1 MWRAVVLAIGLASPI
16 GLAHA
21 EQCVPLAG
29 GMALCEEQGS
39 VFLVD
44 PASGAAGDVTQEVV
58 AALAGVGSI
67 DQGIGAEPQSG
78 GGGTFEDRLA
88 GYCVNGGC
96 PSDLSA
102 AIDGITG
109 YIPAYQ

>member
-1 MWRAVVLAIGLASPI
+1 MWRAVVLAIGLVSPI

-21 EQCVPLAG
+21 QQCVPLAG

-44 PASGAAGDVTQEVV
+44 PASGAAVDVTQEVV
-58 AALAGVGSI
+58 AALAGGGSAEE
-67 DQGIGAEPQSG
+67 GITPESQSD

-88 GYCVNGGC
+88 GHCVNGGC
-96 PSDLSA
+96 PPDLSST
-102 AIDGITG
+102 IDGITG
-109 YIPAYQ
+109 NIPAYQ

>member
-1 MWRAVVLAIGLASPI
+1 MWRAVVLAIGLVSPI

-21 EQCVPLAG
+21 QQCVPLAG

-44 PASGAAGDVTQEVV
+44 PASGAAVDVTQEVT
-58 AALAGVGSI
+58 AALAGGSA
-67 DQGIGAEPQSG
+67 DEGATSEPQG
-78 GGGTFEDRLA
+78 NGRGTFEDRLA

-96 PSDLSA
+96 PSDLSS

>member
-1 MWRAVVLAIGLASPI
+1 MWRAVVLAIGLVSPI

-21 EQCVPLAG
+21 QQCVPLAG
-29 GMALCEEQGS
+29 GMALCEEQGG

-44 PASGAAGDVTQEVV
+44 PASGAAVDVTQEVV
-58 AALAGVGSI
+58 AALAGGGST
-67 DQGIGAEPQSG
+67 DQEIGSESQSDG
-78 GGGTFEDRLA
+78 VGTFEDRLA

-96 PSDLSA
+96 PSDLSS